1 VGGVGAE
8 GNGADL
14 LQGQQPAPPC
24 APPRTP
30 PRQRWIFAE
39 PHPAEAAALSKAAR
53 LPQVLAELLVARGVV
68 QPAEAFTFL
77 NPELAHLHDPQL
89 MLGMNAAVARLE
101 QAIARREPVLL
112 YGDYDVDGATAVVL
126 LKTAIE
132 MLGGIALAM
141 AGDIAERTLIPRAP
155 KGREDPSTQISR
167 LLHAHEVILEEA
179 RAMAR
184 EAAKHGDDGTNDLI
198 VSDIIRTNE
207 MQVWFLFMH
216 IAQETM

>member
-1 VGGVGAE
+1 LHLLFDKHFAGQLELVDQIAE
-8 GNGADL
+8 
-14 LQGQQPAPPC
+14 
-24 APPRTP
+24 R
-30 PRQRWIFAE
+30 
-39 PHPAEAAALSKAAR
+39 
-53 LPQVLAELLVARGVV
+53 V
-68 QPAEAFTFL
+68 Q
-77 NPELAHLHDPQL
+77 
-89 MLGMNAAVARLE
+89 
-101 QAIARREPVLL
+101 I
-112 YGDYDVDGATAVVL
+112 
-126 LKTAIE
+126 
-132 MLGGIALAM
+132 LGGIALAM

-184 EAAKHGDDGTNDLI
+184 EATKNGDDGTNDLI